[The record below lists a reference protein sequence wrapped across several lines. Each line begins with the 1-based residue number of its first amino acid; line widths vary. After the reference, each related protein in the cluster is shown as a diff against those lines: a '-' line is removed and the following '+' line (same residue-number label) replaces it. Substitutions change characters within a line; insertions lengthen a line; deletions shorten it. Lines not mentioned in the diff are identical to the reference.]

1 MVHEGRPWWTL
12 SAMATKSPLRSCGSI
27 SRASTACAAF
37 MRQYPSRRQM
47 NRLRIAST
55 FRAGTRN
62 FSTLEYGALVMLM
75 DCFWCEGKLPDDDE
89 VRRTLQSCQNH
100 NGQKVGRASPR
111 NSAQIGAVTS
121 LRRSARR
128 LPRTSALS
136 GKAGDLE
143 EMREWRGWP
152 TWPKQMLKHM
162 LRPPA
167 RLRSSKCSSMCSSTL
182 I

>member
-89 VRRTLQSCQNH
+89 VRRLAKLSKPQWAKS
-100 NGQKVGRASPR
+100 RARIAEKFGPNWSR
-111 NSAQIGAVTS
+111 DELAEE
-121 LRRSARR
+121 RSATAANIRSKRESRR
-128 LPRTSALS
+128 L
-136 GKAGDLE
+136 GGN
-143 EMREWRGWP
+143 
-152 TWPKQMLKHM
+152 
-162 LRPPA
+162 A
-167 RLRSSKCSSMCSSTL
+167 RVARMADVA
-182 I
+182 